1 MAARL
6 QAANSSNNPIL
17 ILYDTK
23 SGHSGGRP
31 LGKQIE
37 EQTDT
42 ISFLFWQLGMGKTD
56 EAN

>member
-1 MAARL
+1 VAA
-6 QAANSSNNPIL
+6 
-17 ILYDTK
+17 
-23 SGHSGGRP
+23 P